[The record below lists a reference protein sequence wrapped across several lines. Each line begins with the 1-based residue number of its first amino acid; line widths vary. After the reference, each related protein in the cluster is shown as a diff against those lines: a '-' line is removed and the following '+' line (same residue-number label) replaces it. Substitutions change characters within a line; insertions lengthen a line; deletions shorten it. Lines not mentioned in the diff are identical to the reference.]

1 MLGMSFLSFLI
12 LTFIGA
18 VVAATYHYVIRYR
31 FLEGNDAVIGKLIIG
46 WLGAWLGSPVLGH
59 WLWKVENVYIVPALL
74 GAIATIHLTILTAK
88 ALAKFASMRP
98 AVTEEKIEE
107 IRRAK
112 PAVAA

>member
-1 MLGMSFLSFLI
+1 MLGMSLLSFLI

-18 VVAATYHYVIRYR
+18 VVAATYHYVFRYR
-31 FLEGNDAVIGKLIIG
+31 FLDGNDAMIGKLIIG

-74 GAIATIHLTILTAK
+74 GAIVSIHLTILTAK

-98 AVTEEKIEE
+98 AVTEEKKEE
-107 IRRAK
+107 IRPAK
-112 PAVAA
+112 PAMAA